1 MSTAPSPS
9 ARRTPTGA
17 AVLQPSVTDA
27 ITNAAAGELVRHGYT
42 RLTMDGVARSAGVGK
57 SALYRRW
64 PSKLEMVVDLLAQL
78 SVPTGPAPD
87 TGTLRGDIRAL
98 LQKTADWLADAQIH
112 AVLPGLIAES
122 TTNPALAEATRQHVT
137 QPRLAWAHVV
147 LQRAHER
154 HELAAEDIPVLTDLL
169 VATLFWRTTHGRVV
183 DGHYLDQLTNVLID
197 GVTAR
202 A

>member
-1 MSTAPSPS
+1 MSSVPPAPT
-9 ARRTPTGA
+9 RRAPTGA
-17 AVLQPSVTDA
+17 AVLQSSVTDA

-64 PSKLEMVVDLLAQL
+64 PSKLEMVVDLLANL

-87 TGTLRGDIRAL
+87 TGTLRGDLRAM
-98 LQKTADWLADAQIH
+98 LQGTADWLTDPQVH

-122 TTNPALAEATRQHVT
+122 TANPALAEATQRNVT
-137 QPRLAWAHVV
+137 RPRLAWAQAV

-169 VATLFWRTTHGRVV
+169 VATLFWRTTHERSV
-183 DGHYLDQLTNVLID
+183 DAHYLDQLTDVLVD
-197 GVTAR
+197 GVIAR